1 MKTVEDLRNR
11 AKELS
16 KQAVELRRKGSEVY
30 EENKEQAK
38 HFRQQALFSYEALSS
53 TDTRVETFTNSK
65 LKTGNL
71 DYK

>member
-16 KQAVELRRKGSEVY
+16 KQAVEFRRKGSEVY

-38 HFRQQALFSYEALSS
+38 YFRQQAREAMKRCQVLIQEIKRSQIHS
-53 TDTRVETFTNSK
+53 
-65 LKTGNL
+65 
-71 DYK
+71 